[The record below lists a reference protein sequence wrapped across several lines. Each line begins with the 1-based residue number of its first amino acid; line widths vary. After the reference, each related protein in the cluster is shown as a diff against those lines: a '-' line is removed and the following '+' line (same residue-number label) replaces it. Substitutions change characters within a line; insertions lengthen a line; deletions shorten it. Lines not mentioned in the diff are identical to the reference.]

1 MNARSTRIR
10 ENLTRRERQAPK
22 KLQRP
27 TDVIIKPAD
36 KGSGTVVVDRQNYL
50 DECYRQLNNQHFY
63 NKATDDINKRVRF
76 LAQRLL
82 ADDVID
88 KETYNYLLPQNPK
101 SGHFYI
107 LPKIHK
113 AGNRGRPI
121 VSANGHPTE
130 RMSEFVSYHLNPLI
144 QLLPAYVK
152 NTTHLLN
159 ILEGNRRSRDRH
171 LKWKGKGVLGARE
184 TRGPGC
190 ARRVRVSVSL
200 APKTPFPFPSNACHA
215 GYVLPTNAMLVT
227 LDVSSLYTNIPIN
240 ELKESTHAD

>member
-1 MNARSTRIR
+1 M
-10 ENLTRRERQAPK
+10 
-22 KLQRP
+22 
-27 TDVIIKPAD
+27 
-36 KGSGTVVVDRQNYL
+36 DRQNYL

-88 KETYNYLLPQNPK
+88 KETYNYLLPQNP
-101 SGHFYI
+101 GHFYI

-144 QLLPAYVK
+144 QLLPAY
-152 NTTHLLN
+152 
-159 ILEGNRRSRDRH
+159 SR
-171 LKWKGKGVLGARE
+171 
-184 TRGPGC
+184 
-190 ARRVRVSVSL
+190 
-200 APKTPFPFPSNACHA
+200 
-215 GYVLPTNAMLVT
+215 
-227 LDVSSLYTNIPIN
+227 SLYA
-240 ELKESTHAD
+240 L